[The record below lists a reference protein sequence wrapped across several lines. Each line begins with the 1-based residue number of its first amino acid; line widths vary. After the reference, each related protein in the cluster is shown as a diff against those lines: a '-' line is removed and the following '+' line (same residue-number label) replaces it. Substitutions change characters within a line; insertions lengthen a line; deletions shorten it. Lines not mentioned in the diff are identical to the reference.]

1 MAGRETNK
9 PTRFERM
16 YKIWDY
22 LRNHTDRNHPTS
34 IARMRNDKRG
44 RAYIGDKQTV
54 NRLIKDMAHIMNL
67 KEDINQDVNTD
78 DGDDAQGIEY
88 KPESEWKLYFD
99 DFKKFYGDE
108 ERYERDDIEEYSSY
122 MDNVMHIKN
131 LYYNRTFSEQEVDSI
146 IEGILATRTLD
157 SVAAQELIRKVE
169 DNMTT
174 EFYKRTPRHICKV
187 QEPELA
193 DRELLKNNLSIIQK
207 AIDDNVRISFRFN
220 GYSYEKKLEP
230 VREEKDELSPYYI
243 VASGGRYY
251 LLAAKEYP
259 ALQIYMS
266 IWRID
271 LMTDIEIPQRKD
283 RLHIKGIPRIP
294 KKNVVNLPLKWSD
307 DFQLKHLNMSFDKP
321 VSVTLRIKSEKCTD
335 NPKKR
340 VRPGYTFLHDWF
352 GDSFRY
358 IRTEDTPPYDD
369 IVRVECSPYG
379 MAHWAL
385 QYSELVE
392 VLEPESLR
400 NDIKDK
406 IRSLNSKYSV

>member
-34 IARMRNDKRG
+34 IARMRNDKRV

-99 DFKKFYGDE
+99 D
-108 ERYERDDIEEYSSY
+108 
-122 MDNVMHIKN
+122 
-131 LYYNRTFSEQEVDSI
+131 LDSI

-259 ALQIYMS
+259 
-266 IWRID
+266 WRID

-340 VRPGYTFLHDWF
+340 VRPAIHFYMTGLAIHSDIS
-352 GDSFRY
+352 GQ
-358 IRTEDTPPYDD
+358 RTHHHMM
-369 IVRVECSPYG
+369 I
-379 MAHWAL
+379 L
-385 QYSELVE
+385 
-392 VLEPESLR
+392 
-400 NDIKDK
+400 
-406 IRSLNSKYSV
+406 